1 MDYYLDLTDKFQFV
15 VLKDY
20 IMYSVIIETIKKDA
34 TEEEVK
40 NIESE
45 DCPYDVAIKR
55 ASRDALTQTLL
66 EAAGV
71 DFEMTPNSV
80 VQEAAN
86 SLLSHLIVE
95 EGLAYHSD
103 YKEQINRCHEAVE
116 LGEEIPEKDIIELN
130 PQNAF
135 EGLSILYK
143 RLYDFEHGNEEGIA
157 FEDNKIMLPID
168 IDMQAVEMMNQL
180 FGILAE
186 TGEYNVENVS
196 LVDDDEDDDNSGI
209 YGPS

>member
-1 MDYYLDLTDKFQFV
+1 MDYYLDLTDRFQFV

-20 IMYSVIIETIKKDA
+20 VMYSVMIEAIKKDA
-34 TEEEVK
+34 SDEEAK

-45 DCPYDVAIKR
+45 DCPHDIAIKR

-80 VQEAAN
+80 IQEAAN

-103 YKEQINRCHEAVE
+103 CEEQIRRCHEAVE

-186 TGEYNVENVS
+186 TGEYDLEDVS
-196 LVDDDEDDDNSGI
+196 LVDEEDDNSGV